1 MSLLMSEPPRCAR
14 PNSASRAAT
23 TTTTRMVDTATR
35 LHAWS
40 IPIPR
45 CVHGTPFEQHCE
57 QCNVVASFDAVVG
70 PASS

>member
-1 MSLLMSEPPRCAR
+1 
-14 PNSASRAAT
+14 
-23 TTTTRMVDTATR
+23 MVDTATR

-57 QCNVVASFDAVVG
+57 QCNVVASFDAVAG